1 MAPKKLKFCL
11 ERLFVIPFEMVEPAS
26 LQEAL
31 SLLDP
36 DDPTIRPV
44 AGGTALML
52 MMKAGV
58 FQPSR
63 LICLHKIEPDYSRI
77 AVTGAG
83 ELQIGA
89 MATLS
94 RLEHDE
100 NVARLFPVLKH
111 ALRRLSNPRVRNV
124 ARVGGALAHGD
135 PHMDLPP
142 VLTALRAR
150 ITIMGPNGKR
160 ELPLEQLYSGYYET
174 VLEKNEL
181 ITAAT
186 VPSLGGR
193 KAAYMK
199 VTSRT
204 ADDWPALGVAVTF
217 ALKDGTMWDP
227 IVVVSA
233 ATEKVTRM
241 AGAEKLLQGAA
252 AEDAVLKRA
261 GDAAAEEASILAD
274 AHGSA
279 SYKREL
285 LRVYLRRAVR
295 QALRE
300 NTRQVA

>member
-1 MAPKKLKFCL
+1 M
-11 ERLFVIPFEMVEPAS
+11 IPFDMVEPAS
-26 LQEAL
+26 LGEAMA
-31 SLLDP
+31 LLDP
-36 DDPTIRPV
+36 EDPTIRPV

-63 LICLHKIEPDYSRI
+63 LVCLHKIEPEFARI
-77 AVTGAG
+77 SLGSAG
-83 ELQIGA
+83 ELRIGA
-89 MATLS
+89 LATL
-94 RLEHDE
+94 RQLEHDA
-100 NVARLFPVLKH
+100 NVAKLFPMLKNG
-111 ALRRLSNPRVRNV
+111 LGRLSNPRVRNV

-142 VLTALRAR
+142 MLTALGAR
-150 ITIMGPNGKR
+150 ITIKSPRGER

-181 ITAAT
+181 ITAVT
-186 VPSLGGR
+186 VPALAGR

-204 ADDWPALGVAVTF
+204 AEDWPSLGVAVTF
-217 ALKDGTMWDP
+217 ALEDGALRDP
-227 IVVVSA
+227 IVVASA

-241 AGAEKLLQGAA
+241 TQAERLLQGAA
-252 AEDAVLKRA
+252 AEDAMLKRA
-261 GDAAAEEASILAD
+261 GDAAAEEASILSD

-279 SYKREL
+279 AYKREL

-295 QALRE
+295 HALGQDMRK
-300 NTRQVA
+300 VA

>member
-1 MAPKKLKFCL
+1 
-11 ERLFVIPFEMVEPAS
+11 VIPFEMVEPTS
-26 LQEAL
+26 LEEAV

-36 DDPTIRPV
+36 QEPTVRAV

-58 FQPSR
+58 FQPTR
-63 LICLHKIEPDYSRI
+63 LICLHRIEPEYAQIMVGGR
-77 AVTGAG
+77 G
-83 ELQIGA
+83 EVRIGA

-94 RLEHDE
+94 EVEHDS
-100 NVARLFPVLKH
+100 NVAARLPLLKR
-111 ALRRLSNPRVRNV
+111 ALRTLSNVRVRNV

-142 VLTALRAR
+142 VLAALGAR
-150 ITIMGPNGKR
+150 VSITGPQGNR
-160 ELPLEQLYSGYYET
+160 ELPLEALYAGYYET

-181 ITAAT
+181 ITAVT
-186 VPSLGGR
+186 VPALDGR

-204 ADDWPALGVAVTF
+204 TDDWPALGVAVSF
-217 ALKDGTMWDP
+217 AHKDGALRDL

-241 AGAEKLLQGAA
+241 ASAEKVLQGAA
-252 AEDAVLKRA
+252 PEDAALTRA
-261 GDAAAEEASILAD
+261 GEAAAAEASILAD

-279 SYKREL
+279 AYKREL

-295 QALRE
+295 QALAE
-300 NTRQVA
+300 GAPGTV